1 MQVKLGKYELHYL
14 NGGMTNM
21 DGGTMFGPV
30 PKPLWERKIPVND
43 KNQVPMTTHPILIRT
58 GEQNILI
65 DTGLGE
71 GKLTDKQKRNF
82 GVENESLVAQDLKKL
97 GLKPEDIDIVLMT
110 HLHYDHA
117 SGLAD
122 LDGNAIFKNAVH
134 YIQQDEWHE
143 FLAPNLR
150 SKATYWPM
158 NQGDYQKRMIL
169 FEDDIEVVPGIHMYH
184 TGGHSFGHSIIT
196 IESEGEKAVHM
207 ADIFPSHAHLNP
219 LWVTSYDD
227 YPMQSIREKER
238 WLPWL
243 IMQDYWFLYYHD
255 AAYFAV
261 KFDKDDHSIKAAVE
275 RK

>member
-1 MQVKLGKYELHYL
+1 MKLGKYELHYL

-82 GVENESLVAQDLKKL
+82 GVENESLVAQDLNEL

-261 KFDKDDHSIKAAVE
+261 KFDKDVHSIKAAVE
-275 RK
+275 RN

>member
-1 MQVKLGKYELHYL
+1 MQVKFGKYELHYL

-82 GVENESLVAQDLKKL
+82 GVENESLVAQDLNKL

-158 NQGDYQKRMIL
+158 NRGDYQKRMIL
-169 FEDDIEVVPGIHMYH
+169 FEDDIEVVTGIHMYH

-196 IESEGEKAVHM
+196 IETEGEKAVHM

-261 KFDKDDHSIKAAVE
+261 KFDKGDHSIKAAVE